1 MQTCPTRVGLFT
13 EPSRLLEDIPFMEI
27 NVDEVFEEVSH
38 RHGPPSIAFFALIK
52 FVLPF
57 QPRVSF
63 AYSKTN
69 AEGWIAEFIRSMI
82 LRYLASS
89 IVEEPWLFVDF
100 YCAFAPLDIGTD
112 NVADVEVTALAPLVP
127 DTVDPVCTDRA
138 QQALV
143 VIDGGVDEATIIRHL
158 LRLLIFAWFVQSG
171 DLGERRWIW
180 VSDPVNMKMV
190 LRR

>member
-1 MQTCPTRVGLFT
+1 LVSPD
-13 EPSRLLEDIPFMEI
+13 RLLCADRFHP
-27 NVDEVFEEVSH
+27 H
-38 RHGPPSIAFFALIK
+38 L
-52 FVLPF
+52 

-63 AYSKTN
+63 AYSKIN
-69 AEGWIAEFIRSMI
+69 AEGWIAEFIRSII

-100 YCAFAPLDIGTD
+100 YCAFAPPGPDVGTD
-112 NVADVEVTALAPLVP
+112 IDADASADADAEVNALAPLVP
-127 DTVDPVCTDRA
+127 ETVDPVCTDRA

-143 VIDGGVDEATIIRHL
+143 LVDGGVDEATIVRHL
-158 LRLLIFAWFVQSG
+158 LRLLIFAWYIQSG
-171 DLGERRWIW
+171 DLGEKRWIW